1 MFKLLVVFAFVP
13 AIFARTPVRECVGGH
28 PLPNAVFFG
37 SRDNPCTAPPCE
49 LSRTSGSGTTF
60 VDFVPKFDTQGILP
74 QVRATVFA
82 GVTITQQLPADIA
95 ANPCGILTQGSC
107 PLSANEPVSYAL
119 TLPVDAGTPLLSPDT
134 EITLFGDNNQVI
146 FCYRLQTRIVA

>member
-13 AIFARTPVRECVGGH
+13 AIFARTPVRECTGGH

-37 SRDNPCTAPPCE
+37 SRENPCTAPPCDI
-49 LSRTSGSGTTF
+49 SRGSGAGTTH
-60 VDFVPKFDTQGILP
+60 VDFTSKFDTQGILP
-74 QVRATVFA
+74 QVRATVF
-82 GVTITQQLPADIA
+82 GGINIIQQLPADIA

-107 PLSANEPVSYAL
+107 PLSANGLYSYAL
-119 TLPVDAGTPLLSPDT
+119 TLPVESGTPLISSDT

-146 FCYRLQTRIVA
+146 FCYRLQTRVVA